1 MSLIL
6 ASSSPY
12 RQQLIQKLNLTATI
26 VPPAI
31 NETIYANESAQQAAG
46 RLSHEKAMAVALKTS
61 GVIIASDQTAEVGRH
76 ILGKPGN
83 VENAIKQLT
92 MCSGQAVTF
101 YTGLCVYNTATNSLQ
116 QDVVPF
122 TVVFR
127 QLSHKEIT
135 RYVELEQPFDCA
147 GSFKS
152 EGLGVAL
159 FESMSGSDPNALI
172 GLPLIALCN
181 MLRNEGINPLLS

>member
-1 MSLIL
+1 VSLIL

-12 RQQLIQKLNLTATI
+12 RQQLIQKLNLTAEI
-26 VPPAI
+26 VPPDI

-101 YTGLCVYNTATNSLQ
+101 YTGLCVYNTTTNSLQ

>member
-12 RQQLIQKLNLTATI
+12 RQQLIQKLNLTAEI
-26 VPPAI
+26 VPPDI

-101 YTGLCVYNTATNSLQ
+101 YTGLCVYNTTTNSLQ

>member
-1 MSLIL
+1 VSLIL

-12 RQQLIQKLNLTATI
+12 RQQLIQKLNLTAEI
-26 VPPAI
+26 VPPDI

-101 YTGLCVYNTATNSLQ
+101 YTGLCVYNTTTNSLQ

-181 MLRNEGINPLLS
+181 MLRNVGINPLLS

>member
-1 MSLIL
+1 VSLIL

-26 VPPAI
+26 VPPVI

-101 YTGLCVYNTATNSLQ
+101 YTGLCVYSTTTNSLQ

-181 MLRNEGINPLLS
+181 MLRNVGINPLLS

>member
-12 RQQLIQKLNLTATI
+12 RQQLIQKLNLTAEI
-26 VPPAI
+26 VPPDI

-101 YTGLCVYNTATNSLQ
+101 YTGLCVYNTTTNSLQ

-181 MLRNEGINPLLS
+181 MLRNVGINPLLS